1 MKLSELQNVPVR
13 YGENLKNEVK
23 ISTTIPTCA
32 FLSAILFVFCNGLL

>member
-23 ISTTIPTCA
+23 ISTTIPTCLL
-32 FLSAILFVFCNGLL
+32 FYLCSAMAYYST